1 MFHNKFKNQYST
13 SILRLRFLLFF
24 LLLVCFMRTNFSQ
37 WIKNPKENN
46 QLAIETMDPINIS
59 AADDENGGAF
69 VFWEDNKYG
78 FQNEVY
84 FMHIDD
90 NGRIS
95 FRADGKKITSLNGPE
110 DNPIISSLL
119 SNSAV
124 VVWKD
129 FTDSKSGYLMAQRVN
144 YNGLLLWTNKGIE
157 ISNSNHDIYDYSV
170 STDNLGNTFVAF
182 VDKEPKIT
190 GDYKVVL
197 KKISLSGKEIFAEN
211 EISLNNSRIKKNL
224 TSVVPDNNGGAYVF
238 WLEVIDEK
246 VILFGQ
252 HINSEGKETW
262 ERKPIEI
269 SNRFHNVLNY
279 SVIRADNSNLYIVW
293 QIQRADRM
301 IYHQLISGNGK
312 PLWQQG
318 GKPVT
323 EIKGSQVNP
332 VAIFSNSSIILSWTN
347 DFNKKK
353 KIILQR
359 FDMRGKP
366 LWGKNGIKA
375 TQALGQQFG
384 QHLIGDGKRG
394 TIISWIDSRN
404 DSTYAN
410 IYAQEIN
417 MKGEQIWNPDGL
429 PVAINYNSPKSYLNL
444 IPSLRGGAIV
454 VFKNRRNGLNK
465 IYAQRILN
473 ESSLS
478 ARISQLAAS
487 VQNDSVKINWNI
499 SNEKGLSI
507 YHVERAVDSD
517 TLGLIWKTIYTG
529 RNKEET
535 YKYQYFDSPD
545 TSGTLY
551 YRIEL
556 IDSNG
561 NTQPSDIARV
571 DYFGQNSDIMVMQND
586 PNPFVDSTDISFYLP
601 SPDRVTIEFY
611 DSHVNMVSRVENKLF
626 QSGENHLKFF
636 AQGLKPGIYFYRF
649 RCEDYVEVK
658 KMVITD

>member
-1 MFHNKFKNQYST
+1 MFLNKFQNKYSFN
-13 SILRLRFLLFF
+13 ILKLRFLLF
-24 LLLVCFMRTNFSQ
+24 LLLSVCFLKTDFSQ
-37 WIKNPKENN
+37 WEKDPNENT
-46 QLAIETMDPINIS
+46 QLAIETKDPINIS
-59 AADDENGGAF
+59 AADDKNGGAF

-78 FQNEVY
+78 FQNDVY
-84 FMHIDD
+84 FMHIDE
-90 NGRIS
+90 NGRVS

-110 DNPIISSLL
+110 DNPIVSSLL
-119 SNSAV
+119 SKSAV

-144 YNGLLLWTNKGIE
+144 YNGILLWTDKGIE
-157 ISNSNHDIYDYSV
+157 ISNSNHDIYDYSA
-170 STDNLGNTFVAF
+170 STDNLGNTFIAY

-197 KKISLSGKEIFAEN
+197 KKIIPSGKEVFVGN
-211 EISLNNSRIKKNL
+211 EISLNKSRVKKNL
-224 TSVVPDNNGGAYVF
+224 TSVIPDNNGGAYVF
-238 WLEVIDEK
+238 WLEVIDER

-252 HINSEGKETW
+252 HINSDGKETW
-262 ERKPIEI
+262 ERRPLEI
-269 SNRFHNVLNY
+269 SNKLHNVLNY
-279 SVIRADNSNLYIVW
+279 SVIRAGNSNLYLVW

-301 IYHQLISGNGK
+301 IFHQLISESGK

-318 GKPVT
+318 GRPIT
-323 EIKGSQVNP
+323 EIKGNQVNP
-332 VAIFSNSSIILSWTN
+332 VAIYSNSSIILSWTN
-347 DFNKKK
+347 EINKKK
-353 KIILQR
+353 RIVLQR
-359 FDMRGKP
+359 FDMRGRP
-366 LWGKNGIKA
+366 LWGIKGVQV
-375 TQALGQQFG
+375 TQTVGQQFG

-417 MKGEQIWNPDGL
+417 LKGEQIWNPEGL
-429 PVAINYNSPKSYLNL
+429 PVATNYNSPKSYLNL
-444 IPSLRGGAIV
+444 IPSLQAGAIV

-473 ESSLS
+473 ENSLS
-478 ARISQLAAS
+478 ARISQFSAK
-487 VQNDSVKINWNI
+487 VQNDSIRINWDI
-499 SNEKGLSI
+499 SNEQGLSI

-529 RNKEET
+529 RNKEQLNN
-535 YKYQYFDSPD
+535 YQYIDSPD

-556 IDSNG
+556 IDSNE
-561 NTQPSDIARV
+561 NRQASDIARV
-571 DYFGQNSDIMVMQND
+571 DYFGQYSDIMVMQNN

-601 SPDRVTIEFY
+601 SSDRVTIEFY
-611 DSHVNMVSRVENKLF
+611 DSHVNMVSRIDKKLF

>member
-1 MFHNKFKNQYST
+1 MFPNKFQNKYSI
-13 SILRLRFLLFF
+13 SILKLRFLLFF
-24 LLLVCFMRTNFSQ
+24 LLSVCFLQTDFSQ
-37 WIKNPKENN
+37 WIKNPNENN
-46 QLAIETMDPINIS
+46 QLAIETRDPVNIS
-59 AADDENGGAF
+59 AVDDNNGGAF

-78 FQNEVY
+78 FQNDVY
-84 FMHIDD
+84 YMHIDE
-90 NGRIS
+90 NGEIS
-95 FRADGKKITSLNGPE
+95 FRADGKQITSLNGPE
-110 DNPIISSLL
+110 DNPIVSSLL
-119 SNSAV
+119 SKSAV

-129 FTDSKSGYLMAQRVN
+129 FTDSKSGYLMAQRVS
-144 YNGLLLWTNKGIE
+144 YNGVLLWSDKGIE
-157 ISNSNHDIYDYSV
+157 ISKSNHDMYDYSV
-170 STDNLGNTFVAF
+170 STDSLGNTFVAF

-197 KKISLSGKEIFAEN
+197 KKITSSGKDIFSGN

-224 TSVVPDNNGGAYVF
+224 TSVVPDNDGGAYVF

-252 HINSEGKETW
+252 HINSDGKETW

-269 SNRFHNVLNY
+269 SNRLHNVLNY
-279 SVIRADNSNLYIVW
+279 SVIRAGNSNLYLVW

-301 IYHQLISGNGK
+301 IYHQLINKGGK

-332 VAIFSNSSIILSWTN
+332 VPIFSNSSIILSWTN
-347 DFNKKK
+347 DFNKNK

-359 FDMRGKP
+359 FDMRGRP
-366 LWGKNGIKA
+366 LWGKNGVRVTK
-375 TQALGQQFG
+375 TLGQQFG
-384 QHLIGDGKRG
+384 QHLISDGKRG
-394 TIISWIDSRN
+394 TIISWMDSRN

-417 MKGEQIWNPDGL
+417 MKGDQIWNPEGL
-429 PVAINYNSPKSYLNL
+429 PVANNYNSPKSYLNL
-444 IPSLRGGAIV
+444 ISSSQGGAIV

-473 ESSLS
+473 ESMLP
-478 ARISQLAAS
+478 ARISQLTAK
-487 VQNDSVKINWNI
+487 VQNDSIKIDWNI

-507 YHVERAVDSD
+507 YHIERADDSD

-529 RNKEET
+529 RNKEELNN
-535 YKYQYFDSPD
+535 YEYFDSPD

-551 YRIEL
+551 YRVEL
-556 IDSNG
+556 IDSNE
-561 NTQPSDIARV
+561 NIQPSDIARV
-571 DYFGQNSDIMVMQND
+571 DYFGQNSDIMVMQNN
-586 PNPFVDSTDISFYLP
+586 PNPFADSTDISFYLP
-601 SPDRVTIEFY
+601 SSDRVTIEFY
-611 DSHVNMVSRVENKLF
+611 DSHVNLVSRVENKLF

>member
-301 IYHQLISGNGK
+301 IYHQLISGSGK
-312 PLWQQG
+312 SLWQQG

-444 IPSLRGGAIV
+444 IPSSRGGAIV
-454 VFKNRRNGLNK
+454 IFKNRRNGLNK